1 MLHGEISMSA
11 EQRNLEMALQLL
23 PAWFT
28 ARMMHDSWHFGVLMS
43 DGTLI
48 HIETI
53 LEVHQAA
60 DGSLWLDVQL
70 SEETPFAQEPH
81 PRDLKSP
88 TSRTMASINVAHV
101 MAAFETADT

>member
-1 MLHGEISMSA
+1 MSA
-11 EQRNLEMALQLL
+11 EEGKVERAVQLL

-28 ARMMHDSWHFGVLMS
+28 ARMMQDSWHFGVLMS
-43 DGTLI
+43 DGTCI
-48 HIETI
+48 YIETI

-81 PRDLKSP
+81 PRHLTSP
-88 TSRTMASINVAHV
+88 TSRTKASINAAHV
-101 MAAFETADT
+101 MAVFETADT

>member
-1 MLHGEISMSA
+1 MSA
-11 EQRNLEMALQLL
+11 EEGKVERALQLL

-28 ARMMHDSWHFGVLMS
+28 ARMMQDSWKFGVLMS

-48 HIETI
+48 YIETI
-53 LEVHQAA
+53 LEVRQAA

-81 PRDLKSP
+81 PKHLKSP
-88 TSRTMASINVAHV
+88 TSRTKASINAAHV